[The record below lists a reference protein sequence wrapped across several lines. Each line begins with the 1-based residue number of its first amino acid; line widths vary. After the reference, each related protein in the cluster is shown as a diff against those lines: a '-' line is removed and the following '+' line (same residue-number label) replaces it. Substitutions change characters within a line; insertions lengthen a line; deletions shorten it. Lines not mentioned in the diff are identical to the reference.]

1 MIKFNVPYTSKNQA
15 EHFNELI
22 KNQRYAG
29 DGDFNKKVKDILF
42 EKYNFQ
48 NTFLTTS
55 CTSSILLCAMAI
67 RFEKDDEII
76 IPSYTFASTPSPFL
90 MQGAKI
96 VFADSGN
103 HYPNITVE
111 SIKKVVTKNTKAVMV
126 VHYGG
131 FNDEIFA
138 IQEYCKTNNLILIED
153 AAQAINSYFNG
164 KPLGSFGDFSVFSFH
179 ETKNIN
185 CGEGGLLVVNNNQYL
200 DIVDQIYECGTNK
213 SDFKK
218 GIVSKYEW
226 ASIGLSF
233 TLSEINCSFLYPQ
246 LLEIDKV
253 TEKRKV
259 IWNNYYNE
267 LKSLES
273 KGLISLPNIDLKN
286 SNAHTFYICLD
297 DNNSLK
303 KLSEFLLQNKV
314 YSTTHY
320 QPLHSSIYGKQH
332 VPTGIKMNNADKFGN
347 CLLRLPLHYNIS
359 KSDIENVTTL
369 IHQFFENR

>member
-1 MIKFNVPYTSKNQA
+1 MIKFNVPYTSKNQVQ
-15 EHFNELI
+15 HFNELI
-22 KNQRYAG
+22 KNKRYAG
-29 DGDFNKKVKDILF
+29 DGDFNKKVKSILF

-67 RFEKDDEII
+67 KFEKGDEII
-76 IPSYTFASTPSPFL
+76 IPSYTFASTPSPFI

-96 VFADSGN
+96 IFADSGN
-103 HYPNITVE
+103 LHPNITLE
-111 SIKKVVTKNTKAVMV
+111 SIKNVVTKNTKAVMV

-131 FNDEIFA
+131 FNNEIES

-153 AAQAINSYFNG
+153 AAQAINAFFNN

-185 CGEGGLLVVNNNQYL
+185 CGEGGLLVVNNKQYL
-200 DIVDQIYECGTNK
+200 DVVDQIYECGTNK

-218 GIVSKYEW
+218 GLVEKYEW

-233 TLSEINCSFLYPQ
+233 TLSEINCSFLHSQ
-246 LLEIDKV
+246 LLEVDKV
-253 TEKRKV
+253 TEKRKE
-259 IWNNYYNE
+259 IWNYYYNE
-267 LKSLES
+267 LESLKN
-273 KGLISLPNIDLKN
+273 KGLICLPNIDLQN
-286 SNAHTFYICLD
+286 SNAHTFYICLN
-297 DNNSLK
+297 DNYSLEQ
-303 KLSEFLLQNKV
+303 LSELLLKNKI

-332 VPTGIKMNNADKFGN
+332 IYSGIKMTNADKFGN
-347 CLLRLPLHYNIS
+347 CLLRLPLHYNLS
-359 KSDIENVTTL
+359 NTDIKNVTSI
-369 IHQFFENR
+369 IHQFFENK